1 MRWNKMEGEMHAPL
15 DLLDVL
21 FPLTFG
27 SMVAGWEG
35 GVNWC
40 SGVSPR
46 AESREQRQDL
56 ARK

>member
-1 MRWNKMEGEMHAPL
+1 MHAPL

-35 GVNWC
+35 GCELV
-40 SGVSPR
+40 
-46 AESREQRQDL
+46 
-56 ARK
+56 

>member
-1 MRWNKMEGEMHAPL
+1 MHAPL
-15 DLLDVL
+15 DPLDVL

-35 GVNWC
+35 GGVNWC

-46 AESREQRQDL
+46 AESRGLLVGLFQIR
-56 ARK
+56 

>member
-1 MRWNKMEGEMHAPL
+1 MHAPL

-21 FPLTFG
+21 FHLHLG
-27 SMVAGWEG
+27 LWLLGGRG

-46 AESREQRQDL
+46 AESRGLLVGLFQIR
-56 ARK
+56 

>member
-1 MRWNKMEGEMHAPL
+1 MHAPL
-15 DLLDVL
+15 DLLNVL

-40 SGVSPR
+40 SGVSPN
-46 AESREQRQDL
+46 AESRGLLVGLFQIR
-56 ARK
+56 